1 MLNSGLT
8 NTQIEQFHDQGYLLV
23 KGLLDPAKDLS
34 PIIEEY
40 KGVLNTLAQDLYDQ
54 GKISNTYAD
63 LPFGERFIK
72 ICIETKETHQQYF
85 DFSLPPSGNVS
96 LDTPIWVG
104 PAIFRAITNP
114 QLLDAVESLIGG
126 EIYSNPVQH
135 VRIKPPEKYVA
146 KDESTGRAK
155 LGATNW
161 HQDNG
166 VVMPEADSSDILTV
180 WFSLTDAAEEH
191 GCLQV
196 VPESHRDGLFTHC
209 PAGPGGLE
217 VPEKVA
223 SRKNAIALPAKP
235 GDVIFLSKRTLHA
248 SLSNVSD
255 IIRWSLD
262 LRYNPVGQES
272 GRGFYPGF
280 VARSRQNPE
289 TELRDPE
296 VWADQ
301 WHKVRER
308 LAGTNNLMPTNR
320 WDPNAEVCA

>member
-1 MLNSGLT
+1 MTGLT
-8 NTQIEQFHDQGYLLV
+8 KTQVGQFHQEGYLMV
-23 KGLLDPAKDLS
+23 KGLLDPAEDLD
-34 PIIEEY
+34 PVIEEY
-40 KGVLNTLAQDLYDQ
+40 KGVLNALAQDLYDQ
-54 GKISNTYAD
+54 GKISDTYAD
-63 LPFGERFIK
+63 LPFGERFIN
-72 ICIETKETHQQYF
+72 ICIKTNDTHQQYF
-85 DFSLPPSGNVS
+85 DFSLPPSGNVTV
-96 LDTPIWVG
+96 DTPMWVG
-104 PAIFRAITNP
+104 PAVFRTITNP
-114 QLLDAVESLIGG
+114 RLLDAVESIIGG

-135 VRIKPPEKYVA
+135 VRIKPPEKYVT
-146 KDESTGRAK
+146 KDKKTGRAK

-166 VVMPEADSSDILTV
+166 VVMPEADESDILTV
-180 WFSLTDAAEEH
+180 WFSLTDATEEH

-196 VPESHRDGLFTHC
+196 VPKSHRDGLFTHC
-209 PAGPGGLE
+209 PGGPGGLE

-223 SRKNAIALPAKP
+223 SRENAIALPTKR

-262 LRYNPVGQES
+262 LRYNPIGQEP

-289 TELRDPE
+289 MELRDPE
-296 VWADQ
+296 AWAEM
-301 WHKVRER
+301 WYKVRAQ
-308 LAGTNNLMPTNR
+308 LAETNYELHSNR